1 MDGPTRAVVT
11 LLVFSMV
18 GLFIAAILAVYTY
31 STSAAELPVVII
43 TAISAILAAVIGL
56 AASITRHMRGS

>member
-1 MDGPTRAVVT
+1 MDGATRAVVT
-11 LLVFSMV
+11 LLVITIV

-43 TAISAILAAVIGL
+43 TVVAAILAVVVGL
-56 AASITRHMRGS
+56 GGSIARHMRGD